1 MLCVFALAGCQEK
14 DPLPELTV
22 GQTEYTLGAI
32 EGRTANVS
40 FKTNVE
46 WALSITYEN
55 TDTEWL
61 TVTPARGTAG
71 EQTIEVTADENYR
84 EELRIAHID
93 IQYGDKIQTLK
104 VTQEKTPNLAPLFDP
119 EFVRILKER
128 GYISDEEKILPKDI
142 TGITKLDIS
151 ETLDNCGP
159 LTSLRGIEYFASLDT
174 LNCANNRLTELDI
187 SKNTHLKFLSC
198 SNNQLTTL
206 DATNNTELTDLYCQH
221 NQITELDIN
230 NNTELR
236 HLFCYNNQLPVLDLS
251 SNTLLAALHCQS
263 NQLSTLEVGKNN
275 ALVDLHCS
283 SNLLTALEVSK
294 NTALKKLS
302 CQNNQLTALDVTNN
316 NELVDLSCYNNQL
329 TTLDVSKNTA
339 LILLSCSNNQLT
351 ALDVTNNTDMTYLNC
366 HNNQL
371 TKLDISRNTE
381 LNYLLCNGNPG
392 DGISVFPVTAWFG
405 NDTIPS
411 GFTKGEWIYG
421 DKTIRI
427 DYLKAE

>member
-206 DATNNTELTDLYCQH
+206 
-221 NQITELDIN
+221 
-230 NNTELR
+230 
-236 HLFCYNNQLPVLDLS
+236 
-251 SNTLLAALHCQS
+251 
-263 NQLSTLEVGKNN
+263 EVGKNN